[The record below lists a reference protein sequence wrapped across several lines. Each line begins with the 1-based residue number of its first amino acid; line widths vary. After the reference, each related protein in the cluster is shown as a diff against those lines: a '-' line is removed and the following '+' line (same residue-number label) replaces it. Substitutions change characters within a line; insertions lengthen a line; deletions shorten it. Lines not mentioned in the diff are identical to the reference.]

1 MTKQPKVRKPH
12 PVLHGIGLGLSVIL
26 LVAVLVGT
34 YVLSTMATI
43 IDSFIGAPSGHYSDA
58 EIADTKVKAEAL
70 AADVEAEGTVLVQ
83 NNDNTLPLAADN
95 KKINVFGWAS
105 TAWLGG
111 GSGSGG
117 VSGVNTDLLA
127 ALTAYG
133 VAYNTE
139 LTDMYKDFQDGREY
153 TRTLSAW
160 PEQSGCL
167 YEPDINNQTY
177 YTQSMLDNA
186 KSFSDTAVVVIGRLA
201 GEGNDATKQQYKRTE
216 KGGDIVVDD
225 TRTMLELT
233 TEEENLLNYVGANYA
248 HVVVLI
254 NSTNVMELGQIETI
268 PGIDACLI
276 AGLSGSE
283 GATAVPEV
291 LWGDRE
297 PSGRTA
303 DTWAYDLTTAAS
315 YANAGMEGVG
325 RYSDADSLYPAD
337 GTTNGNLDTPYTYEQ
352 VSYVDYAEGIYIGYK
367 WYETADAE
375 GYWDAES
382 NEHGTGYD
390 AVVQYPFGYGLS
402 YTSFDWKVTD
412 ATANGSALTKD
423 GNVTVKV
430 TVTNTGDRAGKDV
443 VQLYYTAPYTAGG
456 IEKSSVELGAFA
468 KTKELAPGESE
479 EVTLTIPVSDMASYD
494 AYDANHNG
502 FTGYELDAGDYI
514 FTVRHDA
521 NATITCSLPAGVQYA
536 EDTATGNAVSNKF
549 TGSDAIDGV
558 SLDGSDSDQNITYLT
573 RADFAGTFPKTN
585 TPTRAMTDN
594 VKALNLYTADDANGW
609 INDADE
615 AITTGA
621 KNGLKIEDNG
631 ETTDLGFRLGSDFN
645 DPRWDALLDQLTVDE
660 MENLYINAYG
670 GLAELKSV
678 GKSKSKDAD
687 GPAQIGGF
695 TGMGAGTGF
704 PSSST
709 LAQTWNAD
717 LAQEEGRTIGTQALQ
732 NGYTGWYAPATN
744 MHRSPFNGRNYEY
757 YSEDSLLSG
766 VICGNTVTGANQAGV
781 YTYVKHF
788 ICNDGES
795 GIYRDSVYTWMTE
808 QTLRET
814 YLRPFQMLVE
824 DYDAVGL
831 MSSYNRIGAVWAGG
845 SEALLTGILRDEW
858 GFDGAVIT
866 DYCDHHSYMNGDQ
879 ALRAGGSL
887 WMAGFTGGE
896 MAFET
901 GSNSYLQALR
911 RATKEALYMY
921 LHVRVTNRDYA
932 DSIGDTTAV
941 RHAFTTSVFGWR
953 HLVALIDIVAI
964 VLFALAVR
972 GVVID
977 VKLRKA
983 AKTEKKNS

>member
-12 PVLHGIGLGLSVIL
+12 PVLHGIGLGLSVVL

-34 YVLSTMATI
+34 YVLSTMAAI

-58 EIADTKVKAEAL
+58 EIADTKVKAETL

-117 VSGVNTDLLA
+117 VSSVNTDLLA

-160 PEQSGCL
+160 PEQSGRL

-201 GEGNDATKQQYKRTE
+201 GESNDATKQQYKRTE
-216 KGGDIVVDD
+216 KGGNIVVDD

-297 PSGRTA
+297 PGGRTA

-325 RYSDADSLYPAD
+325 KYSAADGLYPAD

-375 GYWDAES
+375 GYWDTES

-412 ATANGSALTKD
+412 TTANGSALTKD

-443 VQLYYTAPYTAGG
+443 VQLYYTAPYTAGE

-468 KTKELAPGESE
+468 KTKELAP
-479 EVTLTIPVSDMASYD
+479 A
-494 AYDANHNG
+494 
-502 FTGYELDAGDYI
+502 
-514 FTVRHDA
+514 
-521 NATITCSLPAGVQYA
+521 
-536 EDTATGNAVSNKF
+536 
-549 TGSDAIDGV
+549 
-558 SLDGSDSDQNITYLT
+558 
-573 RADFAGTFPKTN
+573 RA
-585 TPTRAMTDN
+585 R
-594 VKALNLYTADDANGW
+594 
-609 INDADE
+609 
-615 AITTGA
+615 
-621 KNGLKIEDNG
+621 
-631 ETTDLGFRLGSDFN
+631 
-645 DPRWDALLDQLTVDE
+645 
-660 MENLYINAYG
+660 
-670 GLAELKSV
+670 KS
-678 GKSKSKDAD
+678 
-687 GPAQIGGF
+687 P
-695 TGMGAGTGF
+695 
-704 PSSST
+704 
-709 LAQTWNAD
+709 
-717 LAQEEGRTIGTQALQ
+717 
-732 NGYTGWYAPATN
+732 
-744 MHRSPFNGRNYEY
+744 
-757 YSEDSLLSG
+757 
-766 VICGNTVTGANQAGV
+766 
-781 YTYVKHF
+781 
-788 ICNDGES
+788 
-795 GIYRDSVYTWMTE
+795 
-808 QTLRET
+808 
-814 YLRPFQMLVE
+814 
-824 DYDAVGL
+824 
-831 MSSYNRIGAVWAGG
+831 
-845 SEALLTGILRDEW
+845 
-858 GFDGAVIT
+858 
-866 DYCDHHSYMNGDQ
+866 
-879 ALRAGGSL
+879 
-887 WMAGFTGGE
+887 
-896 MAFET
+896 
-901 GSNSYLQALR
+901 
-911 RATKEALYMY
+911 
-921 LHVRVTNRDYA
+921 
-932 DSIGDTTAV
+932 
-941 RHAFTTSVFGWR
+941 
-953 HLVALIDIVAI
+953 
-964 VLFALAVR
+964 
-972 GVVID
+972 
-977 VKLRKA
+977 
-983 AKTEKKNS
+983 